1 MEDSRE
7 GVRLCYP
14 YGEEVER
21 DRQAKETKV
30 CQRALLR
37 QPRDQMKNVPMYEED
52 GMEWLHLL
60 TPHVSQQKTTRKLY
74 NLLIIQ
80 HLVY

>member
-21 DRQAKETKV
+21 DRPAKETKA
-30 CQRALLR
+30 CQGALLR
-37 QPRDQMKNVPMYEED
+37 QP
-52 GMEWLHLL
+52 
-60 TPHVSQQKTTRKLY
+60 
-74 NLLIIQ
+74 
-80 HLVY
+80 

>member
-7 GVRLCYP
+7 GVQLCYP

-21 DRQAKETKV
+21 DRQAKETKA

-52 GMEWLHLL
+52 GMEWLLL